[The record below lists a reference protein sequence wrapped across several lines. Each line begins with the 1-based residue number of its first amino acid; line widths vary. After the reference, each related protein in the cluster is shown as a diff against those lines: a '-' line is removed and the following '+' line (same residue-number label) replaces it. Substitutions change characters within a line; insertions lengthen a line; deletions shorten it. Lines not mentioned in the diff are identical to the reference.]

1 MRKVCKKNNENTG
14 ELNVKSIVDFANQIF
29 TTNNLARNLV
39 QNDFT
44 GAWRHPC
51 GGGGTIFGWE
61 V

>member
-1 MRKVCKKNNENTG
+1 MFIQDDSFLTYE
-14 ELNVKSIVDFANQIF
+14 EQVDFANQIF

-39 QNDFT
+39 QKDFT
-44 GAWRHPC
+44 NAWRHPC